1 MMKNFITIFMALII
15 FFQSALF
22 AQNQKVLLMG
32 ECDKTSTINMLN
44 YLDKRANI
52 SLSVDNN
59 IAISSSNI
67 SSYPIILVCNN
78 DYLKLN
84 NDDTSLLQNHLRQG
98 GLLILDNITS
108 DYTFSIFLDKI
119 LPQSQKKSLSL
130 GELFIDNPFNINL
143 DQTSLELEGIFINK
157 KLSILA
163 IKNTS
168 LINYWQ
174 EEDEEFFK
182 VGSSIIFYN
191 LTR

>member
-1 MMKNFITIFMALII
+1 M
-15 FFQSALF
+15 
-22 AQNQKVLLMG
+22 
-32 ECDKTSTINMLN
+32 
-44 YLDKRANI
+44 I
-52 SLSVDNN
+52 SLSIDNN
-59 IAISSSNI
+59 IVISDENI
-67 SSYPIILVCNN
+67 SSYPIILICDN

-84 NDDTSLLQNHLRQG
+84 NREVLILGNHLKQG

-119 LPQSQKKSLSL
+119 LPQSEKQSLSL
-130 GELFIDNPFNINL
+130 DKLFLDNPFNI
-143 DQTSLELEGIFINK
+143 SLGEISLNIEGIFINN

-163 IKNTS
+163 FKNTS

-182 VGSSIIFYN
+182 IGSSIIYYN

>member
-44 YLDKRANI
+44 YLDRRANI

-59 IAISSSNI
+59 ITISGNNI

-84 NDDTSLLQNHLRQG
+84 NDDVSLLQNHLKQG

-108 DYTFSIFLDKI
+108 NYTFSIFLDKI
-119 LPQSQKKSLSL
+119 LPQSKKKSLSL
-130 GELFIDNPFNINL
+130 DELFIDNPFNINL
-143 DQTSLELEGIFINK
+143 DQTSLELEGVFINK

-163 IKNTS
+163 VKNTS
-168 LINYWQ
+168 LINYWH

-191 LTR
+191 LTK

>member
-1 MMKNFITIFMALII
+1 MKNFITILIVLI
-15 FFQSALF
+15 VFLQSALF
-22 AQNQKVLLMG
+22 AQNQKVLLIG
-32 ECDKTSTINMLN
+32 ECDKTSTLNMLN
-44 YLDKRANI
+44 YLDRRANI

-84 NDDTSLLQNHLRQG
+84 NDDASLLQNHLKQG

-108 DYTFSIFLDKI
+108 EYTFSIFLDKI

-130 GELFIDNPFNINL
+130 DELFIDNPFNINL
-143 DQTSLELEGIFINK
+143 DQTSLELEGVFINK

-163 IKNTS
+163 VKNTS

-174 EEDEEFFK
+174 DEDEEFLK

>member
-1 MMKNFITIFMALII
+1 MMKNFITIFIALIV

-22 AQNQKVLLMG
+22 AQNQKMLLIG
-32 ECDKTSTINMLN
+32 ECDKISTLNMLN
-44 YLDKRANI
+44 YLDRRANI

-59 IAISSSNI
+59 ITLSSNNI
-67 SSYPIILVCNN
+67 SSYPIIFVCNN

-84 NDDTSLLQNHLRQG
+84 NDDASLLQNHLKQG

-108 DYTFSIFLDKI
+108 DYTFSIFLNKI
-119 LPQSQKKSLSL
+119 LPQSKKKSLSL
-130 GELFIDNPFNINL
+130 DELFIDNPFNINL
-143 DQTSLELEGIFINK
+143 DEISLELEGIFINK

-163 IKNTS
+163 IKNNS

>member
-84 NDDTSLLQNHLRQG
+84 NDDASLLQNHLKQG

>member
-1 MMKNFITIFMALII
+1 MMKNFITIFMVLII

-84 NDDTSLLQNHLRQG
+84 NDDASLLQNHLRQG

>member
-1 MMKNFITIFMALII
+1 MMKNFITIFIALIV

-22 AQNQKVLLMG
+22 AQNQKMLLIG
-32 ECDKTSTINMLN
+32 ECDKISTLNMLN
-44 YLDKRANI
+44 YLDRRANI

-59 IAISSSNI
+59 ITLSSNNI

-84 NDDTSLLQNHLRQG
+84 NDDASLLQNHLKQG

>member
-1 MMKNFITIFMALII
+1 MKNFITIFILLII
-15 FFQSALF
+15 FFHSALF
-22 AQNQKVLLMG
+22 AQNQKMLLIG
-32 ECDKTSTINMLN
+32 ECDNKSTLNMLN

-84 NDDTSLLQNHLRQG
+84 NDDASLLQNHLRQG

-174 EEDEEFFK
+174 EENEEFFK

-191 LTR
+191 LTK

>member
-1 MMKNFITIFMALII
+1 MMKNFITIFIILII
-15 FFQSALF
+15 FLQSALF

-32 ECDKTSTINMLN
+32 ECDKISTINMLN
-44 YLDKRANI
+44 YLDRRANI

-59 IAISSSNI
+59 ITISSNNI

-84 NDDTSLLQNHLRQG
+84 NDDVSLLQNHLKQG

-119 LPQSQKKSLSL
+119 LPQSKKKSLSL
-130 GELFIDNPFNINL
+130 DELFIDNPFNINL
-143 DQTSLELEGIFINK
+143 GQTSLELEGIFINK

-163 IKNTS
+163 VKNTS

-174 EEDEEFFK
+174 DEDEEFLK

>member
-1 MMKNFITIFMALII
+1 MMKNFITIFIILII
-15 FFQSALF
+15 FLQSALF

-32 ECDKTSTINMLN
+32 ECDKISTINMLN
-44 YLDKRANI
+44 YLDRRANI

-59 IAISSSNI
+59 ITISSNNI

-84 NDDTSLLQNHLRQG
+84 NDDVSLLQNHLKQG

-108 DYTFSIFLDKI
+108 EYTFSIFLDKI
-119 LPQSQKKSLSL
+119 LPQSKKKSLSL
-130 GELFIDNPFNINL
+130 DDLFIDNPFNINL
-143 DQTSLELEGIFINK
+143 GQTSLELEGIFINK

-163 IKNTS
+163 VKNTS

-174 EEDEEFFK
+174 EEDEEFLK

>member
-1 MMKNFITIFMALII
+1 MMKNFITIFIVLII

-22 AQNQKVLLMG
+22 AQNQKMLLMG
-32 ECDKTSTINMLN
+32 ECDKTSTLNMLN

-59 IAISSSNI
+59 ITISSNNI
-67 SSYPIILVCNN
+67 SFYPIILVCNN

-84 NDDTSLLQNHLRQG
+84 NDDVSLLQNHLKQG

-130 GELFIDNPFNINL
+130 DELFLDNPFNINL
-143 DQTSLELEGIFINK
+143 DQISLELEGTFMNK

-182 VGSSIIFYN
+182 IGSSIIYYN

>member
-1 MMKNFITIFMALII
+1 MMKNFITIFIILII
-15 FFQSALF
+15 FLQSALF

-32 ECDKTSTINMLN
+32 ECDKISTINMLN
-44 YLDKRANI
+44 YLDRRANI

-59 IAISSSNI
+59 ITISSNNI

-84 NDDTSLLQNHLRQG
+84 NDDVSLLQNHLRQG

-119 LPQSQKKSLSL
+119 LPQSKKKSLSL
-130 GELFIDNPFNINL
+130 DELFIDNPFNINL
-143 DQTSLELEGIFINK
+143 DQTSLELEGVFINK

-163 IKNTS
+163 IKNNS

>member
-1 MMKNFITIFMALII
+1 MMKNFITIFIVLII

-22 AQNQKVLLMG
+22 AQNQKMLLMG
-32 ECDKTSTINMLN
+32 ECDKTSTLNMLN
-44 YLDKRANI
+44 YLDSRANI

-84 NDDTSLLQNHLRQG
+84 NDDVSLLQNHLKQG

-108 DYTFSIFLDKI
+108 NYTFSIFLDKI
-119 LPQSQKKSLSL
+119 LPQSKKKSLL
-130 GELFIDNPFNINL
+130 LDELFIDNPFNINL
-143 DQTSLELEGIFINK
+143 DEISLELEGIFINK

>member
-1 MMKNFITIFMALII
+1 MMKNFITIFIILII
-15 FFQSALF
+15 FLQSALF

-32 ECDKTSTINMLN
+32 ECDKISTINMLN
-44 YLDKRANI
+44 YLDRRANI

-59 IAISSSNI
+59 ITISSNNI

-84 NDDTSLLQNHLRQG
+84 NDDVSLLQNHLKQG

-119 LPQSQKKSLSL
+119 LPQSKKKSLSL
-130 GELFIDNPFNINL
+130 DELFIDNPFNINL
-143 DQTSLELEGIFINK
+143 GQTSLELEGIFINK
-157 KLSILA
+157 RLSILA
-163 IKNTS
+163 VKNTS

-174 EEDEEFFK
+174 EEDEEFLK

>member
-59 IAISSSNI
+59 ITISSNNI
-67 SSYPIILVCNN
+67 SSYPIILVCNK

-84 NDDTSLLQNHLRQG
+84 NDDVSLLQNHLKQG
-98 GLLILDNITS
+98 GLLICLLYTS
-108 DYTFSIFLDKI
+108 D
-119 LPQSQKKSLSL
+119 
-130 GELFIDNPFNINL
+130 
-143 DQTSLELEGIFINK
+143 
-157 KLSILA
+157 A
-163 IKNTS
+163 A
-168 LINYWQ
+168 
-174 EEDEEFFK
+174 DE
-182 VGSSIIFYN
+182 
-191 LTR
+191 

>member
-1 MMKNFITIFMALII
+1 MMKNFITIFVVLII

-32 ECDKTSTINMLN
+32 ECDKKSTIKMLN

-59 IAISSSNI
+59 ITISSNNI
-67 SSYPIILVCNN
+67 SFYPIILVCNN

-84 NDDTSLLQNHLRQG
+84 NDDVSLLQNHLKQG

-119 LPQSQKKSLSL
+119 LPQSKKKSLSL
-130 GELFIDNPFNINL
+130 DELFLDNPFNINL
-143 DQTSLELEGIFINK
+143 DQISLELEGILINK

-163 IKNTS
+163 VKNSS

>member
-1 MMKNFITIFMALII
+1 MMKNFITIFIILII
-15 FFQSALF
+15 FLQSALF

-32 ECDKTSTINMLN
+32 ECDKISTINMLN
-44 YLDKRANI
+44 YLDRRANI

-59 IAISSSNI
+59 ITISSNNI

-84 NDDTSLLQNHLRQG
+84 NDDVSLLQNHLKQG

-119 LPQSQKKSLSL
+119 LPQSKKKSLSL
-130 GELFIDNPFNINL
+130 DDLFIDNPFNINL
-143 DQTSLELEGIFINK
+143 GQTSLELEGIFINK

-163 IKNTS
+163 VKNTS

-174 EEDEEFFK
+174 EEDEEFLK

>member
-84 NDDTSLLQNHLRQG
+84 NDDASLLQNHLRQG

>member
-1 MMKNFITIFMALII
+1 MIKNFITIFILSFIL
-15 FFQSALF
+15 FLSTLF
-22 AQNQKVLLMG
+22 AQNQKVLLFG
-32 ECDKTSTINMLN
+32 ECDKTSTSKMLN
-44 YLDKRANI
+44 YLNTRSMI
-52 SLSVDNN
+52 SLSIDNN
-59 IAISSSNI
+59 IVISDENI
-67 SSYPIILVCNN
+67 SSYPIILICDN

-84 NDDTSLLQNHLRQG
+84 NREVLILGNHLKQG

-119 LPQSQKKSLSL
+119 LPQSEKQSLSL
-130 GELFIDNPFNINL
+130 DKLFLDNPFNI
-143 DQTSLELEGIFINK
+143 SLGEISLNIEGIFINN

-163 IKNTS
+163 FKNTS

-182 VGSSIIFYN
+182 IGSSIIYYN

>member
-1 MMKNFITIFMALII
+1 MMKNFITIFIVLII

-84 NDDTSLLQNHLRQG
+84 NDDASLLQNHLRQG

-130 GELFIDNPFNINL
+130 DELFIDNPFNINL
-143 DQTSLELEGIFINK
+143 DQTSSELEGIFINK

>member
-1 MMKNFITIFMALII
+1 MLLI
-15 FFQSALF
+15 
-22 AQNQKVLLMG
+22 G
-32 ECDKTSTINMLN
+32 ECDKTSTLNMLN

-59 IAISSSNI
+59 ITLSSNNI

-84 NDDTSLLQNHLRQG
+84 NDDVSLLQNHLKQG

-119 LPQSQKKSLSL
+119 LPQSKKKSLSL
-130 GELFIDNPFNINL
+130 DELFIDNPFNINL
-143 DQTSLELEGIFINK
+143 GQTSLELEGIFINK

-163 IKNTS
+163 VKNTS

-174 EEDEEFFK
+174 EEDEEFLK

>member
-84 NDDTSLLQNHLRQG
+84 NDDASLLQNHLRQG

-130 GELFIDNPFNINL
+130 DELFIDNPFNINL

>member
-1 MMKNFITIFMALII
+1 MMKNFITIFIVVII

-22 AQNQKVLLMG
+22 AQNQKVLLIG
-32 ECDKTSTINMLN
+32 ECDKISTINMLN

-84 NDDTSLLQNHLRQG
+84 NDDASLLQNHLRQG

>member
-1 MMKNFITIFMALII
+1 MTNFITIFMALII

-84 NDDTSLLQNHLRQG
+84 NDDASLLQNHLRQG

>member
-1 MMKNFITIFMALII
+1 MKNFITIFIILII
-15 FFQSALF
+15 FLQSALF

-32 ECDKTSTINMLN
+32 ECDKISTINMLN
-44 YLDKRANI
+44 YLDRRANI

-59 IAISSSNI
+59 ITISSNNI

-84 NDDTSLLQNHLRQG
+84 NDDVSLLQNHLKQG

-119 LPQSQKKSLSL
+119 LPQSKKKSLSL
-130 GELFIDNPFNINL
+130 DELFIDNPFNINL
-143 DQTSLELEGIFINK
+143 GQTSLELEGIFINK

-163 IKNTS
+163 VKNTS

-174 EEDEEFFK
+174 EKDEEFLK

>member
-1 MMKNFITIFMALII
+1 MMKNFITIFMVLII

-59 IAISSSNI
+59 ITISSKNI

-84 NDDTSLLQNHLRQG
+84 NDDVSLLQNHLKQG

-119 LPQSQKKSLSL
+119 LPQ
-130 GELFIDNPFNINL
+130 
-143 DQTSLELEGIFINK
+143 
-157 KLSILA
+157 
-163 IKNTS
+163 
-168 LINYWQ
+168 
-174 EEDEEFFK
+174 
-182 VGSSIIFYN
+182 
-191 LTR
+191 

>member
-1 MMKNFITIFMALII
+1 MMKNFITIFIALIV

-22 AQNQKVLLMG
+22 AQNQKMLLIG
-32 ECDKTSTINMLN
+32 ECDKISTLNMLN
-44 YLDKRANI
+44 YLDRRANI

-59 IAISSSNI
+59 ITLSSNNI
-67 SSYPIILVCNN
+67 SSYPIIFICNN

-84 NDDTSLLQNHLRQG
+84 NDDASLLQNHLKQG

-108 DYTFSIFLDKI
+108 DYTFSIFLNKI
-119 LPQSQKKSLSL
+119 LPQSKKKSLSL
-130 GELFIDNPFNINL
+130 DELFIDNPFNINL
-143 DQTSLELEGIFINK
+143 DEISLELEGIFINK

-163 IKNTS
+163 IKNNS